1 MQHNLKRL
9 LWRPVAMV
17 TEAIKNTNGF
27 QAILKQI
34 VSDLSSFSYTELN
47 NHTQNI
53 ANFQVKENF
62 SRENKEYKSIT
73 INISLKIT
81 FFQFVKTKIVF
92 NRQIVFDLFFVPW
105 QYIKKIMK

>member
-1 MQHNLKRL
+1 
-9 LWRPVAMV
+9 MV

-62 SRENKEYKSIT
+62 SRENEEYKSIT

-81 FFQFVKTKIVF
+81 FFQFIKLKIVF
-92 NRQIVFDLFFVPW
+92 NGQIVFDLFLCLGN
-105 QYIKKIMK
+105 ILRK